1 MSSYLGRHAELYDL
15 LYADKPYA
23 QEAMV
28 VHRCL
33 QECNIGATNRLL
45 ELACGTGSHAF
56 ELEKFGYQIVATD
69 YSEDMLR
76 IAQNKARQRSSTVDF
91 RVQDMTNISIPE
103 TDFDAVVC
111 LFDSIGYVV
120 TNERIKSVLHNVYRY
135 LRPDGL
141 FICEFW
147 HAAAMLRSYDPVRV
161 KRWDNARG
169 EVIRISETQLECAK
183 QLGHVTYSI
192 YELNKDGTYL
202 SLKETQTNRYF
213 LVPEMAHWLTCSGFV
228 PVKWF
233 AGFTDDVN
241 IDERTWHIVAV
252 ARRPA

>member
-1 MSSYLGRHAELYDL
+1 MSSYPGRHAELYDL

-23 QEAMV
+23 EEAMV

-33 QECNIGATNRLL
+33 QEFNIGATNRLL

-76 IAQNKARQRSSTVDF
+76 IAQNKARKRSSTVDF

-120 TNERIKSVLHNVYRY
+120 TN
-135 LRPDGL
+135 
-141 FICEFW
+141 
-147 HAAAMLRSYDPVRV
+147 
-161 KRWDNARG
+161 
-169 EVIRISETQLECAK
+169 
-183 QLGHVTYSI
+183 
-192 YELNKDGTYL
+192 
-202 SLKETQTNRYF
+202 
-213 LVPEMAHWLTCSGFV
+213 
-228 PVKWF
+228 
-233 AGFTDDVN
+233 
-241 IDERTWHIVAV
+241 
-252 ARRPA
+252 